1 MRMNCKNCGNEIEGK
16 FCSNCG
22 QSAKVD
28 KLNLQ
33 SFLSELAD
41 NVFQIN
47 KGLFFTIKELSL
59 KPGHTIRN
67 FLEGKR
73 KNHFKPIAYVFLLST
88 IYILVSKFFDSPTLI
103 EDFFAGASDNVQEEG
118 SVEKFPIIEWLSN
131 NYAYTTLLL
140 IPIFSLASFLSFLG
154 LKRNYLE
161 HIVLNSYITGHQAI
175 LYSFSALV
183 GQFFEHNGINVLIA
197 FLTTVLFNFW
207 TFIQFFNNEKK
218 LLVIARLLLTYL
230 LFYILFSIALAAI
243 IIPFLE
249 K

>member
-1 MRMNCKNCGNEIEGK
+1 MNCKNCGSQIEGK
-16 FCSNCG
+16 FCFNCG

-33 SFLSELAD
+33 SFLTELVD

-59 KPGHTIRN
+59 KPGHTIKF

-88 IYILVSKFFDSPTLI
+88 IYFLVSKLSDSPTLI
-103 EDFFAGASDNVQEEG
+103 EDFFAGASDGVQKQD
-118 SVEKFPIIEWLSN
+118 SIVKFPIVEWLSN

-140 IPIFSLASFLSFLG
+140 IPIFSLASFISFLG

-161 HIVLNSYITGHQAI
+161 HIVINSYITGHQAI
-175 LYSFSALV
+175 FYSFFAFVSI
-183 GQFFEHNGINVLIA
+183 FFDHNEITVLIA
-197 FLTTVLFNFW
+197 VLISVLFNFW
-207 TFIQFFNNEKK
+207 TYIQFFNDEKK
-218 LLVIARLLLTYL
+218 GIVIVRLILTYV
-230 LFYILFSIALAAI
+230 LFYIIFSIFLAAI
-243 IIPFLE
+243 IFPYL
-249 K
+249 KK

>member
-16 FCSNCG
+16 FCSSCG

-88 IYILVSKFFDSPTLI
+88 IYILVSKFSDSPTLI

>member
-1 MRMNCKNCGNEIEGK
+1 MNCKNCGNAIVDK
-16 FCSNCG
+16 YCSSCG

-47 KGLFFTIKELSL
+47 KGLFFTIKELTL
-59 KPGHTIRN
+59 RPGHTIRF

-88 IYILVSKFFDSPTLI
+88 IYILISNFFESTTLI
-103 EDFFAGASDNVQEEG
+103 EDFFAGASEKVKEEG
-118 SVEKFPIIEWLSN
+118 SIKNFPIVEWLSK
-131 NYAYTTLLL
+131 NYTYTTLILL
-140 IPIFSLASFLSFLG
+140 PFFSLASFISFLG

-175 LYSFSALV
+175 LYSFSVLV
-183 GQFFEHNGINVLIA
+183 EHYFEHNGINVLTA
-197 FLTTVLFNFW
+197 FLTSVLFNFW
-207 TFIQFFNNEKK
+207 TFIQFYNNEKK
-218 LLVIARLLLTYL
+218 LLVIVRLLLTYL
-230 LFYILFSIALAAI
+230 IFMIIFSIALAAI
-243 IIPFLE
+243 IFPFLE